1 MAIANFF
8 NPNGTATDDIMQLKM
23 LSDDNNGEL
32 ETVVNEQL
40 ISKYGS
46 LDKLYDQY
54 QAEQS
59 AGAGAGIGAA
69 ASE

>member
-40 ISKYGS
+40 ISK
-46 LDKLYDQY
+46 
-54 QAEQS
+54 
-59 AGAGAGIGAA
+59 
-69 ASE
+69 

>member
-8 NPNGTATDDIMQLKM
+8 NPNGTATDDITQLKT

-40 ISKYGS
+40 ISKC
-46 LDKLYDQY
+46 KLL
-54 QAEQS
+54 
-59 AGAGAGIGAA
+59 
-69 ASE
+69 